1 MFRWHLHADT
11 QTCINQH
18 AMILGQVRTLHKIK
32 EQQRR
37 AKKRLLLSTL
47 QSMVL
52 GEGDTNG
59 ANGKSSGITGNYI
72 LELVLVQ
79 LEKEKIETSS
89 GGTGVAAHVKA
100 EDGP

>member
-1 MFRWHLHADT
+1 
-11 QTCINQH
+11 
-18 AMILGQVRTLHKIK
+18 
-32 EQQRR
+32 
-37 AKKRLLLSTL
+37 
-47 QSMVL
+47 MVL
-52 GEGDTNG
+52 GEGEP
-59 ANGKSSGITGNYI
+59 NGKSSGITGNYI

>member
-11 QTCINQH
+11 QTCVNEH
-18 AMILGQVRTLHKIK
+18 ATILWQVRTLHKIK

-52 GEGDTNG
+52 GEGEP
-59 ANGKSSGITGNYI
+59 NGKSSGITGNYI

>member
-11 QTCINQH
+11 QTCVNQH

-52 GEGDTNG
+52 GEGETNG
-59 ANGKSSGITGNYI
+59 ANGKSAGITGNYI